1 MKETQT
7 KTSRG
12 HNFSIAERHLII
24 KDYLDSGLQKR
35 EIWEKYTGE
44 AEEHGQLIRWMRQ
57 LGYSSAEKP
66 RLPNIVQQTI
76 PMAKKQLSATDLEK
90 HQLQQ
95 RIEALERQL
104 KDAELKAIAFSTMVD
119 IAEKELKIPIRKKYN
134 TKP

>member
-1 MKETQT
+1 MKETET
-7 KTSRG
+7 RTSRG

-24 KDYLDSGLQKR
+24 QDYLDSGLQKR

-57 LGYSSAEKP
+57 LGYSSAEKL
-66 RLPNIVQQTI
+66 RRPNIVQQTI

-119 IAEKELKIPIRKKYN
+119 IAEKELKMPIRKKYN